1 MPTNSWG
8 MLALTKLQDEQD
20 GELDD
25 VVDLLLTRDKAV
37 LLLPVSTPSHP
48 STLIDRE
55 FIMDHVVLYKD
66 KQQDSNQVITL
77 SGIRGLFQ
85 KDQFIALGL
94 FSSEKEISN
103 LMTEGPKKSLFDS
116 FSLDPASITPDHP
129 KYNILASHVQLPLRD
144 DKLITVM
151 LIQRPLSKK
160 EVTEWIETKSKNVK
174 SIDSSQDTCSDKA
187 DEFIKLYKKNPP
199 RNTEAA
205 SNKFLDFIEDLRDE
219 GVEKDRLDVIETYI
233 CNQLYDEL
241 FTNPDGDEA
250 MQDEALESRIAAL
263 NLLDLSLQHLGVLLQ
278 PHEIE
283 KMNEIVKL
291 AGSQLQQLNTIMGAK
306 EKLNT
311 LVKTHEIIVHAIEEF
326 AKRNQTLD
334 TDAEVVQEMKQ
345 AMSTVEEP
353 ELSELSS
360 VNADILLPILIFT
373 IVKSNP
379 TNFLSNLKFIQR
391 YRRAEE
397 LSGQASYCLTN
408 MMASVSFLETT
419 NLVGLGLSADRVYSH
434 ITDLNATKLI
444 EPSKQSGLR
453 IVSDVVD
460 GSYKVFD
467 GIGKFWQRNTQE
479 LENNKTVTGLVNR
492 VRKVSDAA
500 QPMIKEGLSELKEMT
515 TKPSSIHSDS
525 TTSSLPSFM
534 EGRNNHRNVKTNSK
548 TPVIDGPIMK
558 FLETKSVEELTI
570 GDVTVLLADYKRLSA
585 IIKQAGL
592 A

>member
-1 MPTNSWG
+1 M
-8 MLALTKLQDEQD
+8 
-20 GELDD
+20 
-25 VVDLLLTRDKAV
+25 
-37 LLLPVSTPSHP
+37 
-48 STLIDRE
+48 
-55 FIMDHVVLYKD
+55 
-66 KQQDSNQVITL
+66 
-77 SGIRGLFQ
+77 
-85 KDQFIALGL
+85 
-94 FSSEKEISN
+94 
-103 LMTEGPKKSLFDS
+103 
-116 FSLDPASITPDHP
+116 
-129 KYNILASHVQLPLRD
+129 
-144 DKLITVM
+144 
-151 LIQRPLSKK
+151 
-160 EVTEWIETKSKNVK
+160 
-174 SIDSSQDTCSDKA
+174 
-187 DEFIKLYKKNPP
+187 YKKNPP

-408 MMASVSFLETT
+408 MVI
-419 NLVGLGLSADRVYSH
+419 H
-434 ITDLNATKLI
+434 
-444 EPSKQSGLR
+444 
-453 IVSDVVD
+453 
-460 GSYKVFD
+460 VF
-467 GIGKFWQRNTQE
+467 
-479 LENNKTVTGLVNR
+479 
-492 VRKVSDAA
+492 
-500 QPMIKEGLSELKEMT
+500 
-515 TKPSSIHSDS
+515 
-525 TTSSLPSFM
+525 
-534 EGRNNHRNVKTNSK
+534 
-548 TPVIDGPIMK
+548 
-558 FLETKSVEELTI
+558 
-570 GDVTVLLADYKRLSA
+570 
-585 IIKQAGL
+585 
-592 A
+592 